1 MENKTFCIQPFVNVT
16 TRIQGQHNVCCNITK
31 KEKNISNITA
41 IEFFNSEEVKNMQ
54 ESLLKGEKVK
64 DCATCYYM
72 ESNNQVSH
80 RKQYNKYY
88 NLHNNQKYKENLEKL
103 KLDKLKNP
111 LYAEIHISNLCNLKC
126 LTCNERDSS
135 KFHAENKSLGISKD
149 ADIDYT
155 KIIKNKSKAIL
166 DTITPE
172 LKFLDIRGGETML
185 IPEIKEVLSSLPKE
199 KTKNITL
206 KIQTNGTIFPDDIW
220 VNIFKKFKNTK
231 VNVSVDAYGNDNHYI
246 RYPSQW
252 EDICKTLNFF
262 KDNNIKFIINT
273 VLSNLNLL
281 VLPKLLDW
289 IYSNQYLNYLYIL
302 KDPIYYRYTNLPKE
316 LLEKSIIDLQKFKEP
331 FVNRDTNITIENLI
345 SNSKKEHKEYDQQ
358 WQNFKKEI
366 TMRDNARKNSIFE
379 VLPELKEYF

>member
-41 IEFFNSEEVKNMQ
+41 IEFFNSPEVKDMQ

-64 DCATCYYM
+64 DCATCYFM

-88 NLHNNQKYKENLEKL
+88 NLHNDQKYKENLEKL

-149 ADIDYT
+149 ASIDYT
-155 KIIKNKSKAIL
+155 KIIENKSKAIL
-166 DTITPE
+166 DVITPE

-231 VNVSVDAYGNDNHYI
+231 VNVSVDAYRNDNHYI

-345 SNSKKEHKEYDQQ
+345 SNLKKEHKEYDQQ

-366 TMRDNARKNSIFE
+366 TMRDNARKNNIFE

>member
-103 KLDKLKNP
+103 KLDKLKSP

-149 ADIDYT
+149 ANIDYT
-155 KIIKNKSKAIL
+155 KIIENKSKAIL
-166 DTITPE
+166 DIITPE

-220 VNIFKKFKNTK
+220 INIFKKFKNTK
-231 VNVSVDAYGNDNHYI
+231 VNVSVDAYRNDNHYI

-302 KDPIYYRYTNLPKE
+302 KDPIYYRYTNLPRE
-316 LLEKSIIDLQKFKEP
+316 LLEKSMTDLQRFKEP

-345 SNSKKEHKEYDQQ
+345 SNLKKEHKEYDQQ

-379 VLPELKEYF
+379 VLPALKEYF

>member
-41 IEFFNSEEVKNMQ
+41 IEFFNSPEVKNMQ

-64 DCATCYYM
+64 DCDICYFM

-88 NLHNNQKYKENLEKL
+88 NLHNDQKYKENLEKL

-135 KFHAENKSLGISKD
+135 KFHAENKSLGISKN

-155 KIIKNKSKAIL
+155 KIIENKSKAIL
-166 DTITPE
+166 DIITPE

-199 KTKNITL
+199 KTRNITL

-231 VNVSVDAYGNDNHYI
+231 VNISVDAYGNDNHYI

-289 IYSNQYLNYLYIL
+289 IYANQYLNYLYIL
-302 KDPIYYRYTNLPKE
+302 KGPIYYRYTNLPKE
-316 LLEKSIIDLQKFKEP
+316 LLEKSIIDLQRFKEP

-345 SNSKKEHKEYDQQ
+345 SNLKQEHKDYDQQ

>member
-41 IEFFNSEEVKNMQ
+41 IEFFNSPEVKDMQ

-64 DCATCYYM
+64 DCATCYFM

-88 NLHNNQKYKENLEKL
+88 NLHNDQKYKENLEKL

-149 ADIDYT
+149 ASIDYT
-155 KIIKNKSKAIL
+155 KIIENKSKAIL
-166 DTITPE
+166 DVITPE

-185 IPEIKEVLSSLPKE
+185 IPEIKEVLSRLPKE
-199 KTKNITL
+199 KTKNIIL

-231 VNVSVDAYGNDNHYI
+231 VNISVDAYRNDNHYI

-281 VLPKLLDW
+281 VLPRLLDW

-302 KDPIYYRYTNLPKE
+302 KDPIYYRYTNLPRE
-316 LLEKSIIDLQKFKEP
+316 LLEKSMTDLQRFKEP

-345 SNSKKEHKEYDQQ
+345 SNLKKEHKDYDQQ

>member
-41 IEFFNSEEVKNMQ
+41 IEFFNSPEVKDMQ

-64 DCATCYYM
+64 DCATCYFM

-88 NLHNNQKYKENLEKL
+88 NLHNDQKYKENLEKL

-149 ADIDYT
+149 ASIDYT
-155 KIIKNKSKAIL
+155 KIIENKSKAIL
-166 DTITPE
+166 DVITPE

-220 VNIFKKFKNTK
+220 INIFKKFKNTK
-231 VNVSVDAYGNDNHYI
+231 VNISVDAYRNDNHYI

-252 EDICKTLNFF
+252 EDVCKTLNFF

-302 KDPIYYRYTNLPKE
+302 KDPIYYRYTNLPRE
-316 LLEKSIIDLQKFKEP
+316 LLKKSIVDLQRFKEP

-345 SNSKKEHKEYDQQ
+345 SNLKKEHKEYDQQ

>member
-41 IEFFNSEEVKNMQ
+41 IEFFNSPEVKDMQ

-64 DCATCYYM
+64 DCATCYFM

-88 NLHNNQKYKENLEKL
+88 NLHNDQKYKENLEKL

-149 ADIDYT
+149 ANIDYT
-155 KIIKNKSKAIL
+155 KIIENKSKAIL
-166 DTITPE
+166 DVITPE

-220 VNIFKKFKNTK
+220 INIFKKFKNTK
-231 VNVSVDAYGNDNHYI
+231 VNISVDAYRNDNHYI

-302 KDPIYYRYTNLPKE
+302 KDPIYYRYTNLPRE
-316 LLEKSIIDLQKFKEP
+316 LLEKSMTDLQRFKEP

-345 SNSKKEHKEYDQQ
+345 SNLKKEHKEYDQQ

>member
-41 IEFFNSEEVKNMQ
+41 IEFFNSPEVKDMQ

-64 DCATCYYM
+64 DCATCYFM

-88 NLHNNQKYKENLEKL
+88 NLHNDQKYKENLEKL

-135 KFHAENKSLGISKD
+135 KFHAENKLLGISKD

-155 KIIKNKSKAIL
+155 KIIENKSKAIL
-166 DTITPE
+166 DIITPE

-220 VNIFKKFKNTK
+220 INIFKKFKNTK
-231 VNVSVDAYGNDNHYI
+231 VNISVDAYRNDNHYI

-252 EDICKTLNFF
+252 EDVCKTLNFF

-302 KDPIYYRYTNLPKE
+302 KDPIYYRYTNLPRE
-316 LLEKSIIDLQKFKEP
+316 LLKKSIVDLQRFKEP

-345 SNSKKEHKEYDQQ
+345 SNLKKEHKEYDQQ